1 MSSLVDLFLKS
12 FGKNETNIWLGVM
25 VVLWGLSW
33 PAMKVA
39 VGLMDPL
46 WMATLRFATAGFCL
60 FLFLG
65 WRGELKFPQ
74 KGDWAILA
82 SIGGL
87 QMMAFTALGV
97 TAMQYTDASHAALLA
112 YTTPLWG
119 LLAGWLLFGEKPT
132 SKQLIALCVGL
143 CGIGM
148 ICSPLEMDWNK
159 PGALSGAAMLL
170 FAAVGWA
177 FVILHIRRHQW
188 VSRPIDLAPWQMLFA
203 ALSLTIISMVVVGV
217 PHVQHWTP
225 ELWGLLLFIGPVAT
239 SLCFVIAADVG
250 RRVSTFTMS
259 NITLGVPV
267 IGVLASAVFL
277 HERITT
283 LLAIGL
289 ALIVGSVIF
298 ATWAGHGAVTSAE
311 EGLDL

>member
-1 MSSLVDLFLKS
+1 MSSSMVQPVRIS
-12 FGKNETNIWLGVM
+12 ATNETNFWLGVM

-33 PAMKVA
+33 PAMKIA

-65 WRGELKFPQ
+65 WRRELKLP
-74 KGDWAILA
+74 KRGDWAILA

-119 LLAGWLLFGEKPT
+119 LLAGWLLFGDRPT
-132 SKQLIALCVGL
+132 STQLIALCVGL
-143 CGIGM
+143 CGIGL
-148 ICSPLEMDWNK
+148 ICSPLEMDWNR
-159 PGALSGAAMLL
+159 PGAVLGAAMLL
-170 FAAVGWA
+170 LAAVGWA
-177 FVILHIRRHQW
+177 LVILHVKRHQW

-203 ALSLTIISMVVVGV
+203 TVSLTVMSLAIVGL
-217 PHVQHWTP
+217 PHVKSWTP

-239 SLCFVIAADVG
+239 SLCFVISAEYG

-259 NITLGVPV
+259 NVTLGVPV

-277 HERITT
+277 REHITA

-298 ATWAGHGAVTSAE
+298 ATWAGGRARKSVD
-311 EGLDL
+311 EG